1 MKKILILIFLTI
13 LAVSCGD
20 SAKKTKDG
28 EKIKITVVLDWTP
41 NTNHTGIYAA
51 KNLGYYEEE
60 GLDVTIIQP
69 GNGTSDQ
76 LVASGKAQFGISYQ
90 ESVTLARLQDIP
102 VVSIAADGRREEI
115 VVSPR

>member
-1 MKKILILIFLTI
+1 MLLLII
-13 LAVSCGD
+13 LAVSCGN
-20 SAKKTKDG
+20 SAKDIKDG

-41 NTNHTGIYAA
+41 NTNHTGLYAA
-51 KNLGYYEEE
+51 KDLGYYDEE

-102 VVSIAADGRREEI
+102 VVSIAAVIQPHVPRELR
-115 VVSPR
+115 V

>member
-13 LAVSCGD
+13 LAVSCKD
-20 SAKKTKDG
+20 SAKNAKGG

-41 NTNHTGIYAA
+41 NTNHTGIYVA
-51 KNLGYYEEE
+51 KDLGYYEEE

-76 LVASGKAQFGISYQ
+76 LVASGKAQFGI
-90 ESVTLARLQDIP
+90 
-102 VVSIAADGRREEI
+102 
-115 VVSPR
+115 